1 MGMGAR
7 SQTVVTMATKPPM
20 PDDVSI
26 DELRE
31 AVEHMHGVP
40 ARFIEPVEAC
50 LSCVDA
56 LVTPGDACLS
66 RVDPVIDVE
75 DLRADSRMA

>member
-26 DELRE
+26 DELQK
-31 AVEHMHGVP
+31 AVEPMHGVAATSMRP
-40 ARFIEPVEAC
+40 PVERPEER
-50 LSCVDA
+50 
-56 LVTPGDACLS
+56 PGSGARSLIWDGRRLG
-66 RVDPVIDVE
+66 
-75 DLRADSRMA
+75 